1 MEETVIRAI
10 AHHFASTPGGEVMEI
25 NFAYKGRKVS
35 LYAKVG
41 HALFDASDRKDGSAM
56 VRFVVPSKWAIRLIA
71 GEERMRLYLES
82 VLHHELYHV
91 QDEALS
97 ALSEEERAGIR
108 GRVGYY
114 SLPWEVRAYQAK
126 WDYLVSRKGLEWV
139 LGIPAVVAFATKA
152 GILYIASLC
161 VDGDDV

>member
-1 MEETVIRAI
+1 MEETLIQAI
-10 AHHFASTPGGEVMEI
+10 TRHFASTSGGEVLRI
-25 NFAYKGRKVS
+25 DFAYKSRKVS
-35 LYAKVG
+35 LFAKVG
-41 HALFDASDRKDGSAM
+41 DALFDASDREDGSAM

-71 GEERMRLYLES
+71 GEERMRLYLEA

-97 ALSEEERAGIR
+97 ALSEEERAEIR
-108 GRVGYY
+108 RRVGYY
-114 SLPWEVRAYQAK
+114 SLPWEVRAYKAK
-126 WDYLVSRKGLEWV
+126 WDYLVSRKGLEWA

-152 GILYIASLC
+152 GVLYIASLC